1 MPYTFR
7 NENEFLPAGRRR
19 GGPAAPADTYGDAFG
34 EYPQYVALG
43 VDAVFSDDPDTA
55 LSRHRR
61 PARRTDSGRE
71 TPVDVAPA
79 PRLARLVRAHHRRG
93 R

>member
-19 GGPAAPADTYGDAFG
+19 GGPAGDGVAAPPDTYGDAFG
-34 EYPQYVALG
+34 EYQQYVALG

-55 LSRHRR
+55 L
-61 PARRTDSGRE
+61 A
-71 TPVDVAPA
+71 A
-79 PRLARLVRAHHRRG
+79 VRA
-93 R
+93 